1 MKNSNTHLYE
11 LEIVKSTLPSLRYN
25 GECSF
30 LEWQVK
36 AGKKLE
42 ELLGL
47 PLKRGATSLEVEY
60 EKRFDDFVEYR
71 FTVESEPSYFVP
83 CHLLVPVDGKTSHPL
98 TICLSGHGGG
108 MHIALGRAKNE
119 KDEKSLSDWPH
130 RAMGLRAI
138 KDGRAALIIEARS
151 FGECSI
157 KGYGTSC
164 TETAKT
170 AILMGRTLIG
180 ERVHDAM
187 CALDA
192 ILSNFAIDRDNIVV
206 TGNSGGGTAA
216 YYLAALDKRITACAP
231 SCSICTFEGSIIAM
245 EHCMCN
251 HIPGI
256 RKYFE
261 MGDIAGLIAPRVL
274 VVAAGKNDA
283 IFPIESTKEC
293 FELIKGIYSAAENS
307 EKCAL
312 VIGEGG
318 HLNYADELWS
328 ELRKFGL

>member
-11 LEIVKSTLPSLRYN
+11 LEIVKNTVPSLRYN

-30 LEWQVK
+30 IEWQEK
-36 AGKKLE
+36 AGKNLE

-47 PLKRGATSLEVEY
+47 PLKRGVSSFEIEY
-60 EKRFDDFVEYR
+60 EKQFDGFLEYR
-71 FTVESEPSYFVP
+71 FTVESEPSYFCP
-83 CHLLVPVDGKTSHPL
+83 CHLLIPDDDKVSHPL

-108 MHIALGRAKNE
+108 MHIALGRSKNE

-180 ERVHDAM
+180 ERVHDAI

-192 ILSNFAIDRDNIVV
+192 VLSNFDIDKENIVV
-206 TGNSGGGTAA
+206 TGNSGGGTAS

-231 SCSICTFEGSIIAM
+231 SCSIAIIEPSKVHIEQEGAQAVILLS
-245 EHCMCN
+245 
-251 HIPGI
+251 
-256 RKYFE
+256 R
-261 MGDIAGLIAPRVL
+261 
-274 VVAAGKNDA
+274 AAK
-283 IFPIESTKEC
+283 
-293 FELIKGIYSAAENS
+293 
-307 EKCAL
+307 
-312 VIGEGG
+312 
-318 HLNYADELWS
+318 
-328 ELRKFGL
+328 

>member
-1 MKNSNTHLYE
+1 MKNSNTHLHE
-11 LEIVKSTLPSLRYN
+11 LKIVKNTLPQFRFD
-25 GECSF
+25 GTCSF
-30 LEWQVK
+30 QFWQEK
-36 AGKKLE
+36 AAKKLE

-47 PLKRGATSLEVEY
+47 PLKKGDLLFEIEY
-60 EKRFDDFVEYR
+60 EKRFDDYIDYR
-71 FTVESEPSYFVP
+71 FVVESEPSYFVP
-83 CHLLVPVDGKTSHPL
+83 CHLLVPIDDKEIHPL
-98 TICLSGHGGG
+98 TICLSGHCGG
-108 MHIALGRAKNE
+108 MHLALGRAKNE
-119 KDEKSLSDWPH
+119 KDVKSLSEWPH
-130 RAMGLRAI
+130 RAMGIRAVN
-138 KDGRAALIIEARS
+138 DGRAALVVEARS

-157 KGYGTSC
+157 NGYGTSC

-170 AILMGRTLIG
+170 AILVGRTLIG
-180 ERVHDAM
+180 ERVHDAI

-192 ILSNFAIDRDNIVV
+192 VLTNFSIDKENIVV
-206 TGNSGGGTAA
+206 TGNSGGGTAS

-274 VVAAGKNDA
+274 VVAAGKNDS
-283 IFPIESTKEC
+283 IFPIKPTKEC
-293 FELIKGIYSAAENS
+293 FELIKDIYSMAES
-307 EKCAL
+307 PDKCAL
-312 VIGEGG
+312 VIGDGG

-328 ELRKFGL
+328 KLHQFGL